1 VQERVQG
8 ALRKAEEKIAE
19 TMRHTEQRMRD
30 AESRMN
36 AQPVPHTSPW
46 RVVQP
51 PPPPRPPQPPRPP
64 KAPAPVNDEE
74 RRMILRMVSEGK
86 VSVEQADQLL
96 AALGNPK

>member
-1 VQERVQG
+1 
-8 ALRKAEEKIAE
+8 
-19 TMRHTEQRMRD
+19 MRD

-36 AQPVPHTSPW
+36 AQPGPHGSPW
-46 RVVQP
+46 RGVQP
-51 PPPPRPPQPPRPP
+51 PPPPRPPQPPRPT